1 MKRHKHCSPLIFGIA
16 VFLFA
21 ATPAVKAAAEAPK
34 TVSIKALSLGI
45 VSDVSLDQI
54 TAHFQDLARYVARK
68 LSSTSDIEGRVVVA
82 PRALQLAK
90 LLEEKKVD
98 FYMESPYPTYLI
110 NRQGAAVLLLRRWKG
125 GLAEY
130 RSILFTKRDS
140 GTARLEDFRGKII
153 AFEDPGSTSGYFL
166 PKVLLLRKGFK
177 LSEKPSLQAKVA
189 PKEVGYI
196 FAHTDGN
203 IVNMVLSN
211 QVAAGAI
218 SNDDYATLDE
228 KKRADITVLAETET
242 FPRHLVSIRKDFPP
256 ALTERLKETLLAM
269 DQNEEG
275 RRILQKTDNTTKF
288 DLLPGGEEA
297 VRRKLIEL
305 FRPRPKR

>member
-1 MKRHKHCSPLIFGIA
+1 
-16 VFLFA
+16 
-21 ATPAVKAAAEAPK
+21 
-34 TVSIKALSLGI
+34 
-45 VSDVSLDQI
+45 
-54 TAHFQDLARYVARK
+54 
-68 LSSTSDIEGRVVVA
+68 
-82 PRALQLAK
+82 
-90 LLEEKKVD
+90 
-98 FYMESPYPTYLI
+98 
-110 NRQGAAVLLLRRWKG
+110 
-125 GLAEY
+125 EY

-196 FAHTDGN
+196 FVHTDGN